1 MTEYFGYG
9 VFLLLFGLWLRAA
22 WREDDLFGKDDDG
35 YADPAMPRLVETPT
49 SAEVSDDQAGD
60 VAAVVTAEEWHG
72 TTQLRLE
79 RVNGQPVG
87 NARRVH

>member
-1 MTEYFGYG
+1 MSEYFGYG
-9 VFLLLFGLWLRAA
+9 VFLLLFGLWLRAS

-35 YADPAMPRLVETPT
+35 YADPAMPRLVETPS
-49 SAEVSDDQAGD
+49 SAEVSDDPAGD

-72 TTQLRLE
+72 TTRISLA

-87 NARRVH
+87 NARRV